1 MVDTLQFALF
11 FILVILTILVVIL
24 GVQVF
29 LILKDFK
36 QTVLKI
42 NKVLDDA
49 GIVSEAISRPVG
61 AFSTFTTSIKA
72 GSTIVNIFKKVV
84 SAVERKEQHGETK
97 Q

>member
-36 QTVLKI
+36 RTVLKF
-42 NKVLDDA
+42 NKILDDA
-49 GIVSEAISRPVG
+49 GVVSEAISRPVG
-61 AFSTFTTSIKA
+61 AFSTLTTSIKA
-72 GSTIVNIFKKVV
+72 GSTIVKIFKKVV
-84 SAVERKEQHGETK
+84 SAVDRKEQDGETK